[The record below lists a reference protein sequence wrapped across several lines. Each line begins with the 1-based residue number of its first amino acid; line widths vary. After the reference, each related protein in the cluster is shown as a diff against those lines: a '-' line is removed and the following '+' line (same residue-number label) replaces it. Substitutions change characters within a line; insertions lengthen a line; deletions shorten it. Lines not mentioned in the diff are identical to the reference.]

1 MKLSAVEQ
9 RFVVHWGEMGSR
21 WGVNRTVAQIHALL
35 YLATEPLTAEDIAN
49 TLSVAR
55 SNVST
60 SLKEL
65 QSWGLVKVVHQMGD
79 RRDHFESLHDV
90 WDIFF
95 VILEERKKRE
105 LDPTLTTL
113 RECVMESD
121 EDPVIDPV
129 VKERIEQTL
138 QFLEQITGW
147 YAQMKKMDR
156 ASMLKMIK
164 IGIKIQSLLNP
175 KG

>member
-1 MKLSAVEQ
+1 
-9 RFVVHWGEMGSR
+9 
-21 WGVNRTVAQIHALL
+21 
-35 YLATEPLTAEDIAN
+35 
-49 TLSVAR
+49 
-55 SNVST
+55 
-60 SLKEL
+60 
-65 QSWGLVKVVHQMGD
+65 
-79 RRDHFESLHDV
+79 V

-95 VILEERKKRE
+95 VILEERKRRE

-113 RECVMESD
+113 RECVMESE
-121 EDPVIDPV
+121 EDPEIDPV